1 MPASNSSWASMCS
14 YNHLLSWRLVP
25 A

>member
-14 YNHLLSWRLVP
+14 YSHLLSWRLVP